1 MKERKWLIYTG
12 VMRSIKKFAKSQLI
26 GFISFLILWEICHL
40 LLNTHTVP
48 SPMETIAYMLT
59 VPRILLLHCGASML
73 RVLAAIGISL
83 LIGVPAGIL
92 LGINETCKKLLSP
105 FLYFIYPMPKI
116 AFLPIFMLL
125 FGLGDTSKIIL
136 MIWII
141 IFQMIL
147 SVRDGVE
154 QISPLHVKV
163 MNSFCATASQKY
175 RFLILPAIL
184 PQIFSG
190 LRISIG
196 ITLASLFF
204 AENYAVT
211 YGIGYYILS
220 AWSKMNYVEMFGG
233 ILTIGFIGILLFNLL
248 DWLEYLCAP
257 WLKEKE
263 KHH

>member
-1 MKERKWLIYTG
+1 MFVKNQCL
-12 VMRSIKKFAKSQLI
+12 
-26 GFISFLILWEICHL
+26 GFVSFLIFWEICHL

-48 SPMETIAYMLT
+48 SPLETLAYMLT
-59 VPRILLLHCGASML
+59 VPGKLALHCGASML

-83 LIGVPAGIL
+83 IIGVPAGML
-92 LGINETCKKLLSP
+92 LGVNETCKKLLSP

-116 AFLPIFMLL
+116 AFLPVFMLL
-125 FGLGDTSKIIL
+125 FGLGNTSKIIL

-141 IFQMIL
+141 IFQMII

-154 QISPLHVKV
+154 QILPVHFKV
-163 MNSFCATASQKY
+163 MNSFCATSGQRY
-175 RFLILPAIL
+175 RYLIFPAIL

-204 AENYAVT
+204 AENYAAT

-220 AWSKMNYVEMFGG
+220 AWTKMNYVEMFGG
-233 ILTIGFIGILLFNLL
+233 ILAIGFWGIILFDLL
-248 DWLEYLCAP
+248 DSLERFSAP
-257 WLKEKE
+257 WLKKNAAAR
-263 KHH
+263 